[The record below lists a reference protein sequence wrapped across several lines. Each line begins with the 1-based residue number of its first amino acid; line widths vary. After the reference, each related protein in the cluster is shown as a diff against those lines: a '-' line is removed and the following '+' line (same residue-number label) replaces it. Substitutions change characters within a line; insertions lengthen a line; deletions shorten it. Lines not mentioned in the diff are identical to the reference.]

1 MQKSG
6 RLTGS
11 ETPLN
16 DVGIVLG
23 TTFSRLVAGQVT
35 RLHRLL
41 AAGFH
46 RFLSPLYPPD
56 ALRTPLYPFVFVS
69 LSARIHFT
77 YISHPLREHF
87 RERENLESRWNHKKT
102 ASIRSTSIGSR
113 ENGRTVTRR
122 GRSACL
128 NGSERCFVAYPDEVL
143 LPADAKKLSQD
154 TLLSAATCVLIPE
167 TKTPNGEFIYESIW
181 KSPRRT
187 ICFALGIRTHR
198 PICIRR
204 GFVVQ
209 PSNYSKRL
217 KNI

>member
-1 MQKSG
+1 MIDHSDSRASSGDMQKSG

-102 ASIRSTSIGSR
+102 ASIRSIHVNRLEGKWK
-113 ENGRTVTRR
+113 NGDEERTFR
-122 GRSACL
+122 
-128 NGSERCFVAYPDEVL
+128 VL
-143 LPADAKKLSQD
+143 K
-154 TLLSAATCVLIPE
+154 
-167 TKTPNGEFIYESIW
+167 W
-181 KSPRRT
+181 KRAMFCRVS
-187 ICFALGIRTHR
+187 G
-198 PICIRR
+198 R
-204 GFVVQ
+204 GFASSRREETE
-209 PSNYSKRL
+209 PGHAS
-217 KNI
+217 